1 MTGKS
6 CAKFLRSLFLIF
18 SFSQILIFS
27 LSSCNPSGDT
37 FVMKGK
43 FKNFSQGELYV
54 YSLEGKG
61 RIDTIRL
68 ADGKFDYE
76 IPLEDTVAFLM
87 IFPNYSEIPF
97 IASPGTLLKMVGDA
111 SHLREVAVTGN
122 KDNELLTQFRLEIA
136 EQTPPEALKA
146 AAAFIKENPASPA
159 CMYVLNRFF
168 LARADA
174 DFKQA
179 NELVSLMAKAVPAN
193 LRYQELQRQVATLN
207 ATRLNE
213 RILPFTATT
222 INGRHISNTTLQG
235 DLNIILTWASWNY
248 ESQNIQRRLHELVK
262 NSGNRLT
269 LLSLCLDGNP
279 ADCKQSL
286 SRDSVSFPVVCDGK
300 MWQSPLVANFGI
312 YAVPFI
318 MLTDR
323 HGRILSRGITYEEVK
338 READELRFRK

>member
-1 MTGKS
+1 
-6 CAKFLRSLFLIF
+6 
-18 SFSQILIFS
+18 
-27 LSSCNPSGDT
+27 
-37 FVMKGK
+37 MKGK

-54 YSLEGKG
+54 YSLGGKG
-61 RIDTIRL
+61 RIDTNRL

-76 IPLEDTVAFLM
+76 TALEDTVVLSV
-87 IFPNYSEIPF
+87 IFPNYSEIPV
-97 IASPGTLLKMVGDA
+97 IASPGSSLRMVGDA

-122 KDNELLTQFRLEIA
+122 EDNELLTRFRLDIA
-136 EQTPPEALKA
+136 EQTPPEAMKA

-168 LARADA
+168 LTRADA

-193 LRYQELQRQVATLN
+193 LRYQELQRQVGTLKS
-207 ATRLNE
+207 TSLNE
-213 RILPFTATT
+213 RIPSFTATT

-235 DLNIILTWASWNY
+235 DLNIIFTWASWNY
-248 ESQNIQRRLHELVK
+248 ESQSIQRRLYDLVK
-262 NSGNRLT
+262 DYGNRLT

-279 ADCKQSL
+279 ADCKQTL
-286 SRDSVSFPVVCDGK
+286 SRDSVSFPVVCDGQ
-300 MWQSPLVANFGI
+300 MWQSPLVVNFGI
-312 YAVPFI
+312 YAVPYI

-338 READELRFRK
+338 RKAEELRLRK